1 MIEWQCISMT
11 THCAWKCSLPPTLF
25 LFVSLFAHC
34 TNQERQIDLLLWYVE
49 LMLSLSLPLSLLSL
63 SLSLSRSLSR

>member
-1 MIEWQCISMT
+1 
-11 THCAWKCSLPPTLF
+11 
-25 LFVSLFAHC
+25 VSLFAHC